1 MRQDVSFSPQEER
14 AIEELAAEYRKLL
27 RAREGRTAHAF
38 RKVKLP
44 GALSGKAGRVL
55 SCALLGLSLLCL
67 AAVLS
72 GLCRAVVHLPAQAQF
87 TASSDD
93 IPDRQVPVSAQE
105 SAEGLIPINTAGADQ
120 LVLLPGVGPVLAERI
135 IEERDRNGAFR
146 LPEDLLSVRGI
157 GASTLEKIL
166 PLITLQEP
174 E

>member
-1 MRQDVSFSPQEER
+1 MKQDVSFSTQEER
-14 AIEELAAEYRKLL
+14 AIEELAAEYHKLL
-27 RAREGRTAHAF
+27 RAREGRAAHAL

-44 GALSGKAGRVL
+44 GALSGKAGRVI
-55 SCALLGLSLLCL
+55 SCGLLGLSLLCL
-67 AAVLS
+67 AVVLLGLGRAAV
-72 GLCRAVVHLPAQAQF
+72 RHPAQAQF

-93 IPDRQVPVSAQE
+93 MPDRQVPAPAQE
-105 SAEGLIPINTAGADQ
+105 PGEGLISINTAGVDQ
-120 LVLLPGVGPVLAERI
+120 LILLPGVGPVLAERI

-174 E
+174 D

>member
-1 MRQDVSFSPQEER
+1 M
-14 AIEELAAEYRKLL
+14 ELAAEYGKLL

-44 GALSGKAGRVL
+44 GALSGKAGRVI

-67 AAVLS
+67 AAVLP
-72 GLCRAVVHLPAQAQF
+72 GLGRAAVRLPAQAQF

-93 IPDRQVPVSAQE
+93 IPERLAPMPAQAP
-105 SAEGLIPINTAGADQ
+105 AEGLIPINTAGADQ
-120 LVLLPGVGPVLAERI
+120 LVLLPGIGPVMAGRI